1 MLSFLKQESGF
12 YKQVFFLTIPIVLQN
27 IITSTLTMADTF
39 MVGMLGEAQ
48 MAALTLANIPIFVLQ
63 LFLFG
68 VQSGSSIL
76 MSQYW
81 GKQDLVNIQRVLG
94 LAMWLSFF
102 ISGSF
107 ALVMFLHPVEFL
119 SFFGNDPVVV
129 ELAASYGQL
138 IGIAFFFNSFTLMY
152 VAAYRSM
159 GKPQLGMYLL
169 GISMVL
175 NLVLNWIFIFGN
187 LGAPALG
194 VRGAAVGTCLARMV
208 EFTIMVIHSQT
219 TSHLR
224 LEPKE
229 MLLPHKE
236 TIVKFITYSSPV
248 VLAET
253 AWGLG
258 TSVFTTVMGHM
269 DNSMEILAAQAVAAN
284 VERLVMVAGYGT
296 AASTAILIGNAI
308 GAGLPKERVIAKA
321 NALAFLG
328 TSIGFFSGLVLVALS
343 FTLLPQFLAPTFGLS
358 EESTSIA
365 QILML
370 MLALFMAQRT
380 FNTIVVVGIFRGGGD
395 TKKSMIVDLA
405 PLWFVAIP
413 LSIFFGVTLKL
424 SVFWVALAMA
434 SESFVKFFIGI
445 YYLRRNDWIRN
456 VTESIPDV

>member
-12 YKQVFFLTIPIVLQN
+12 YKQVFLLTIPIVLQN

-107 ALVMFLHPVEFL
+107 ALIMFLHPVEFL
-119 SFFGNDPVVV
+119 SLFGNDPVVV
-129 ELAASYGQL
+129 ELAAQYGQI

-194 VRGAAVGTCLARMV
+194 VRGAAVGTCMARMV
-208 EFTIMVIHSQT
+208 EFTIMIFHSQT

-224 LEPKE
+224 LHPKE
-229 MLLPHKE
+229 MLYPHKE

-284 VERLVMVAGYGT
+284 VERLVMVAGYGM

-328 TSIGFFSGLVLVALS
+328 TSIGFCSGLVLVALS
-343 FTLLPQFLAPTFGLS
+343 FTLLPSFLAPTFGLS

-365 QILML
+365 QTLML

-434 SESFVKFFIGI
+434 SESFVKFFIGL
-445 YYLRRNDWIRN
+445 YYLKRNDWIRN
-456 VTESIPDV
+456 VTESVPDL